1 MSTAAFSQAKIP
13 TWLGFTLKRT
23 VLHYILL
30 PPSYPFFDF
39 PVQFLVSPLIT
50 LPCCVPGY
58 NTVLGVHAKG
68 LCYNEV
74 YTADC

>member
-13 TWLGFTLKRT
+13 TELGFTLKRT

-39 PVQFLVSPLIT
+39 PVQFLFVTPD
-50 LPCCVPGY
+50 
-58 NTVLGVHAKG
+58 NT
-68 LCYNEV
+68 
-74 YTADC
+74 